1 MSTKRNTQSGLIWT
15 QIKRASKFQFSAEEV
30 PFEVQICGPQAI
42 GIIKL
47 HEV

>member
-1 MSTKRNTQSGLIWT
+1 MDSNK
-15 QIKRASKFQFSAEEV
+15 ASEQVQFSAQES

-42 GIIKL
+42 EIIKL